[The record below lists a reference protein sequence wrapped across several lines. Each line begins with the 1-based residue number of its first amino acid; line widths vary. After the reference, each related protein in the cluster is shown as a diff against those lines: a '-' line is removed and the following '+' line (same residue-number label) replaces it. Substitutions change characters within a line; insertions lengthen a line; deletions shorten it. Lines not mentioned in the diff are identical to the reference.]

1 MSRGPSTS
9 GSVLV
14 VEDDALL
21 RRVIQYTLADAG
33 FEVALAGDGVA
44 ALKII
49 EEGRHFDLIVSDI
62 NMPRMSGFELR
73 KHLLDSRQSALT
85 PFIFL
90 SARNSPEDQVQGL
103 SSRVDDYVT
112 KPFEPVVLLARVQAV
127 LERRRVLDTAAR
139 TDPLTGLLNRRALEE
154 EIERSLLRLGRHD
167 EQGCMVFLDIDHF
180 KLINDQWGHSAGDEV
195 LRRLATLLSRST
207 REVDVVGRYG
217 GEEFLLY
224 LEDSAPDGAMDKL
237 QRMQRDFGELRVD
250 GIDRV
255 LSFSAGVA
263 VAPVH
268 GSNFEQL
275 CRRADEA
282 MYQAKQD
289 GRQCVRI
296 WDETNS

>member
-127 LERRRVLDTAAR
+127 LERRRVR
-139 TDPLTGLLNRRALEE
+139 
-154 EIERSLLRLGRHD
+154 
-167 EQGCMVFLDIDHF
+167 
-180 KLINDQWGHSAGDEV
+180 
-195 LRRLATLLSRST
+195 
-207 REVDVVGRYG
+207 
-217 GEEFLLY
+217 
-224 LEDSAPDGAMDKL
+224 
-237 QRMQRDFGELRVD
+237 
-250 GIDRV
+250 
-255 LSFSAGVA
+255 
-263 VAPVH
+263 VAPPA
-268 GSNFEQL
+268 EKP
-275 CRRADEA
+275 RTKR
-282 MYQAKQD
+282 
-289 GRQCVRI
+289 
-296 WDETNS
+296 